1 MEVILK
7 ANKLCID
14 RGGRRVLNDVS
25 FNVEK
30 GEVFALL
37 GGNGAG
43 KSSTLL
49 TFLGFIKAQSGSV
62 EVLGKPVNTNLSFV
76 RQKSAYLPEAANLY
90 PHLTARENI
99 QYFLSL
105 AKVKQ
110 GAKEIEAA
118 LDEVNLVVDARNRQL
133 SSYSKGMRQKVAI
146 ALAILRQAPVL
157 FLDEPTS
164 GLDPIAIDEFNSLVT
179 KLANTGTTVLMVTHD
194 VYGACKVAG
203 RIGLLRHGALVGMFE
218 APQAG
223 QISPNEV
230 HRAFAEKAPTES
242 KQ

>member
-1 MEVILK
+1 MTTILE
-7 ANKLCID
+7 AQNLYIE
-14 RGGRRVLNDVS
+14 RGGQQVLSDVS
-25 FNVEK
+25 FAVRR

-49 TFLGFIKAQSGSV
+49 TFLGFITPKKGHV
-62 EVLGKPVNTNLSFV
+62 EVLGKSVRSNLSFV

-90 PHLTARENI
+90 PHLNARENI

-110 GAKEIEAA
+110 SEAEIEAA
-118 LDEVNLVVDARNRQL
+118 LDEVSLIEEARGRML

-146 ALAILRQAPVL
+146 ALAILRQAPIL

-164 GLDPIAIDEFNSLVT
+164 GLDPIAIDEFNRLIA
-179 KLANTGTTVLMVTHD
+179 KLASHGTTVLMVTHD
-194 VYGACKVAG
+194 VYGACQVAS
-203 RIGLLRHGALVGMFE
+203 RIGLLRQGILVGMFE
-218 APQAG
+218 AGSDGA
-223 QISPNEV
+223 ISPDAV
-230 HRAFAEKAPTES
+230 HHAFAEGV
-242 KQ
+242 

>member
-1 MEVILK
+1 MTTILE
-7 ANKLCID
+7 AQNLYIE
-14 RGGRRVLNDVS
+14 RGGQQVLSDVS
-25 FNVEK
+25 FAVRR

-49 TFLGFIKAQSGSV
+49 TFLGFITPKKGHV
-62 EVLGKPVNTNLSFV
+62 EVLGKSVRSNSSFV

-90 PHLTARENI
+90 PHLNARENI

-110 GAKEIEAA
+110 SEAEIEAA
-118 LDEVNLVVDARNRQL
+118 LDEVSLIEEARGRML

-146 ALAILRQAPVL
+146 ALAILRQAPIL

-164 GLDPIAIDEFNSLVT
+164 GLDPIAIDEFNRLIA
-179 KLANTGTTVLMVTHD
+179 KLASHGTTVLMVTHD
-194 VYGACKVAG
+194 VYGACQVAS
-203 RIGLLRHGALVGMFE
+203 RIGLLRQGILVGMFE
-218 APQAG
+218 AGSDGA
-223 QISPNEV
+223 ISPDAV
-230 HRAFAEKAPTES
+230 HHAFAEGV
-242 KQ
+242 